1 MESYKKTVI
10 FLLQYSCNNRIQR
23 PIAFITCIVEHLM
36 AEGVGGSRL
45 QSAPHDDY
53 RPLEK
58 GLGANVNGEAH

>member
-1 MESYKKTVI
+1 MERYKNLSY
-10 FLLQYSCNNRIQR
+10 FYCNILAILEYVQR

-36 AEGVGGSRL
+36 AEGVTGSRL

-58 GLGANVNGEAH
+58 GRTGRERQW